1 MSTYLNIFKL
11 FLLPLRSDFLK
22 GFLLFAVQNTGHLN
36 LCLPLTCCR
45 SMVFSEHCG
54 FLHQYNWPSRF
65 NWNIVSSGIT
75 HHNSNPWFLPSVM
88 CNSLLTNV
96 VSVVLRYKAY
106 DFSFGIFKLFLWKLR
121 NQTENLIK
129 LQWYYKYNCFY
140 DILIWW
146 RKINK

>member
-75 HHNSNPWFLPSVM
+75 HHNSNPWFLPSVILFRPM
-88 CNSLLTNV
+88 SCLFFSDIKLMISLL
-96 VSVVLRYKAY
+96 VSSNCLYENFA
-106 DFSFGIFKLFLWKLR
+106 IKLR
-121 NQTENLIK
+121 ILLCCSGIINIIVFMTF
-129 LQWYYKYNCFY
+129 WY
-140 DILIWW
+140 DEE
-146 RKINK
+146 R

>member
-1 MSTYLNIFKL
+1 MSTYVNIFKL

-75 HHNSNPWFLPSVM
+75 HHNSNPWFLPSVILFWPM
-88 CNSLLTNV
+88 SCLLFSDIKLMISLL
-96 VSVVLRYKAY
+96 VS
-106 DFSFGIFKLFLWKLR
+106 S
-121 NQTENLIK
+121 
-129 LQWYYKYNCFY
+129 NCFY
-140 DILIWW
+140 ENFAIKLRILLSCSGI
-146 RKINK
+146 INIIVFMTFWYDEER